1 MRHSEAK
8 NIFLPFFFTMTHLRT
23 LRSASTMRP
32 PTDVRCLLQS
42 PSGCNGDAPYSA
54 AGGHGRGAGHP
65 ASWGTLVC
73 RSHYNPSILHPECR
87 QQLLLPHASHKRY
100 KVCRVHCPL
109 DELFAP
115 SGWERDVRPHPEAAN
130 CLRGATRKSP
140 HYSKVLSFS
149 LQILVIA
156 LYLK

>member
-1 MRHSEAK
+1 MCAVFS
-8 NIFLPFFFTMTHLRT
+8 
-23 LRSASTMRP
+23 SP
-32 PTDVRCLLQS
+32 PRAVTGMPLTQQQADT
-42 PSGCNGDAPYSA
+42 
-54 AGGHGRGAGHP
+54 AGGAGHP

-100 KVCRVHCPL
+100 KVCVHCPL

-115 SGWERDVRPHPEAAN
+115 SGWERDVWPHPEAAN